1 MNTVKIDSKKTLMVA
16 HRGLSG
22 LEPENSIPAFVAAG
36 NRSYF
41 GIETD
46 VHVTTDGRFI
56 CFHDE
61 QTARVAGDDIN
72 VETSSYHLVR
82 KIVLDNICG
91 VEAKTGEKVGDLK
104 GRDDLLIPRLEDY
117 INICKKYEKIAVL
130 EVKNRMET
138 GDLKKLVEEI
148 KALGYLEHVI
158 FISFSLEN
166 MIDLRKMLPNQKLQ
180 YLTTKYNEE
189 IHRALTEYQ
198 LDWDAWYPALTKE
211 IIDKLHAEGIVINT
225 WTVDSKEDAE
235 KFASWG
241 VDFITSNILEQ
252 QV

>member
-1 MNTVKIDSKKTLMVA
+1 MNTEKIEKKGTLMVA
-16 HRGLSG
+16 HRGVSG

-36 NRSYF
+36 NRSYY

-46 VHVTTDGRFI
+46 VHVTADGKFI

-72 VETSSYHLVR
+72 VETSSYNLVR

-91 VEAKTGEKVGDLK
+91 VEAKTGEKIGELK

-117 INICKKYEKIAVL
+117 INICKKYEKTAVL

-138 GDLKKLVEEI
+138 EDLARLVEEI
-148 KALGYLEHVI
+148 KALDYLENVI

-166 MIDLRKMLPNQKLQ
+166 MIDLRKLLPEQKLQ

-189 IHRALTEYQ
+189 IHQALTEYQ
-198 LDWDAWYPALTKE
+198 LDWDTWYPALTKE

-225 WTVDSKEDAE
+225 WTVDSKEDAK
-235 KFASWG
+235 KFVSWG
-241 VDFITSNILEQ
+241 VDFITSNILE
-252 QV
+252 

>member
-1 MNTVKIDSKKTLMVA
+1 MNTIKVDSKKALMVA

-36 NRSYF
+36 NRSYY

-46 VHVTTDGRFI
+46 VHVTADGKFI

-61 QTARVAGDDIN
+61 ETARVAGDDIN
-72 VETSSYHLVR
+72 VETSSYNLVR

-91 VEAKTGEKVGDLK
+91 AEAKTGEKIGELK

-130 EVKNRMET
+130 EVKNRMDTET
-138 GDLKKLVEEI
+138 LARLVEEI
-148 KALGYLEHVI
+148 KELDYLENVI

-180 YLTTKYNEE
+180 YLTSKYNED
-189 IHRALTEYQ
+189 IHNALIEHK
-198 LDWDAWYPALTKE
+198 LDWDVWFPVLTKE
-211 IIDKLHAEGIVINT
+211 LIDELHAEGIIINT
-225 WTVDSKEDAE
+225 WTVDEKEDAE
-235 KFASWG
+235 KFATWG
-241 VDFITSNILEQ
+241 IDFITSNILE
-252 QV
+252 

>member
-36 NRSYF
+36 NRSYY

-46 VHVTTDGRFI
+46 VHVTADGKFI

-61 QTARVAGDDIN
+61 ETARVAGDDIN
-72 VETSSYHLVR
+72 VETSSYNLVR

-91 VEAKTGEKVGDLK
+91 EEAKTGEKIGDLK

-130 EVKNRMET
+130 EVKNRMDTEI
-138 GDLKKLVEEI
+138 LARLVEEI
-148 KALGYLEHVI
+148 KELNYLENVI

-166 MIDLRKMLPNQKLQ
+166 MIVLRKMLPNQKLQ
-180 YLTTKYNEE
+180 YLTCEFNDEVHNALKEYN
-189 IHRALTEYQ
+189 
-198 LDWDAWYPALTKE
+198 LDWDVLYHALTKE
-211 IIDKLHAEGIVINT
+211 LIDELHAEGIKINC
-225 WTVDSKEDAE
+225 WTVDKKEDAE
-235 KFASWG
+235 RLAEWG
-241 VDFITSNILEQ
+241 VDFITSNILE
-252 QV
+252 

>member
-1 MNTVKIDSKKTLMVA
+1 MNTIKVNKKDTLMVA

-36 NRSYF
+36 NRSYW

-46 VHVTTDGRFI
+46 VHVTADGKFVV
-56 CFHDE
+56 FHDE

-72 VETSSYHLVR
+72 IEKCSYELVR
-82 KIVLDNICG
+82 KIVLNNICLM
-91 VEAKTGEKVGDLK
+91 EQKSGEKIGDLK

-138 GDLKKLVEEI
+138 EDLARMVEEI
-148 KALGYLEHVI
+148 KALGYLENVI
-158 FISFSLEN
+158 FISFSLKN

-180 YLTTKYNEE
+180 YLTTKFNDE
-189 IHRALTEYQ
+189 IHNALREYK
-198 LDWDAWYPALTKE
+198 LDWDAWYPAITKE
-211 IIDKLHAEGIVINT
+211 IMDELHAEGIVVNS
-225 WTVDSKEDAE
+225 WTVDDVEVAE
-235 KFASWG
+235 RLIDWG
-241 VDFITSNILEQ
+241 IDFLTSDILE
-252 QV
+252 